1 MIFRIIGHK
10 GLAMAAAFLN
20 IVLAAEVLPEASSVY
35 YLASFS
41 FIQIMMAYAG
51 FGVAHKL
58 VAAEDDQAMQAK
70 TWPWFLA
77 SILFGCALIVAQNFL
92 VEAPHKYQILL
103 FVCLA
108 LTLTVLSEWV
118 RCAIAR
124 HSGFVIYNVMILCT
138 AVGILI
144 TRDFSYLLSLFPAG
158 GIVLLMIMEFRGIKP
173 QGKLISP
180 GLADI
185 LRAARVA
192 SVNQFYN
199 VIISLFSLLMA
210 GLPGLL
216 TLILVYRFQI
226 FFNWQSFYWLRF
238 GHKKTVG
245 GIDDSHRRENW
256 KTIYL
261 NIAALVGVAVGSGIL
276 VLFDLQE
283 HLGRAFNTEFL
294 KLLLFYATIRVSVN
308 LFFPYE
314 LFLIY
319 GTDLKTDL
327 KLVGIS
333 LLTFIL
339 ICAFAFYVG
348 QLFWIIAFV
357 EFSWLTW
364 RIYSKNILAEK
375 RQTT

>member
-10 GLAMAAAFLN
+10 GLALAAAFLN
-20 IVLAAEVLPEASSVY
+20 VVLAAEVLPEPSSVY

-58 VAAEDDQAMQAK
+58 VTLKDDQAIQVK

-77 SILFGCALIVAQNFL
+77 SILFGCSLVIAQSFL
-92 VEAPHKYQILL
+92 VDAPYKYQILL
-103 FVCLA
+103 FICLA
-108 LTLTVLSEWV
+108 LTLTVLSEWI

-138 AVGILI
+138 AIGILI
-144 TRDFSYLLSLFPAG
+144 TREFSYLLSLLPAG
-158 GIVLLMIMEFRGIKP
+158 GIILLMVLEFRGIKP
-173 QGKLISP
+173 QGDLVSP
-180 GLADI
+180 GLTDI
-185 LRAARVA
+185 LRSARVA

-199 VIISLFSLLMA
+199 VIIFLFSLMA

-216 TLILVYRFQI
+216 TLILVYRFNI

-238 GHKKTVG
+238 GHKKTAN
-245 GIDDSHRRENW
+245 GIEDSHRRENW

-261 NIAALVGVAVGSGIL
+261 NILALVGVAVGSGIL
-276 VLFDLQE
+276 LLFDLQQ
-283 HLGRAFNTEFL
+283 HLGKAFNVQFIQ
-294 KLLLFYATIRVSVN
+294 LLLYYAALRVLVN
-308 LFFPYE
+308 LMFPYE

-327 KLVGIS
+327 KLVTVSI
-333 LLTFIL
+333 LTFAL
-339 ICAFAFYVG
+339 ICAFAYFVD
-348 QLFWIIAFV
+348 QLFWIIALV
-357 EFSWLTW
+357 ELSWFTW
-364 RIYSKNILAEK
+364 RIYARQILAG
-375 RQTT
+375 RVQTI

>member
-138 AVGILI
+138 AVG
-144 TRDFSYLLSLFPAG
+144 LSL
-158 GIVLLMIMEFRGIKP
+158 IHI
-173 QGKLISP
+173 
-180 GLADI
+180 
-185 LRAARVA
+185 
-192 SVNQFYN
+192 
-199 VIISLFSLLMA
+199 
-210 GLPGLL
+210 
-216 TLILVYRFQI
+216 
-226 FFNWQSFYWLRF
+226 
-238 GHKKTVG
+238 
-245 GIDDSHRRENW
+245 
-256 KTIYL
+256 
-261 NIAALVGVAVGSGIL
+261 
-276 VLFDLQE
+276 
-283 HLGRAFNTEFL
+283 
-294 KLLLFYATIRVSVN
+294 
-308 LFFPYE
+308 
-314 LFLIY
+314 
-319 GTDLKTDL
+319 
-327 KLVGIS
+327 
-333 LLTFIL
+333 
-339 ICAFAFYVG
+339 
-348 QLFWIIAFV
+348 
-357 EFSWLTW
+357 
-364 RIYSKNILAEK
+364 
-375 RQTT
+375 